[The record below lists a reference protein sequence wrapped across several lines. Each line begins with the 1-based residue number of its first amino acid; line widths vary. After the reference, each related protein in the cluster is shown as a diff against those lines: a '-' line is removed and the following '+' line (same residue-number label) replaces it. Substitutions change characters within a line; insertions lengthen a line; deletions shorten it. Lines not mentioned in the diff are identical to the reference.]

1 MKQKYK
7 VGDKVFWRNYDDE
20 PVIVG
25 VVVEA
30 DLTTRPGKN
39 HFYLTVEYTTR
50 SGKRMCM
57 GTPDYM
63 LLGKVQHT
71 KNIIQG
77 PWGQQ

>member
-7 VGDKVFWRNYDDE
+7 VGDKVFWRDYDDE
-20 PVIVG
+20 PVRVG
-25 VVVEA
+25 VVIEVN
-30 DLTTRPGKN
+30 LTTKPRL
-39 HFYLTVEYTTR
+39 YLIVEYRTR

-77 PWGQQ
+77 PWGQ